1 MATLSKGIQLAY
13 KAADASD
20 FTTLTNLQEIPELGS
35 STTRERIDITTLDD
49 DKKQSM
55 PGLQEEG
62 ETELSFT
69 FLHEKEQFTTLN
81 ALVGTIDWKVTL
93 PDGII
98 ATFSGVP
105 SVRLAGAGVSAAL
118 TYTLGISVEGDIV
131 FA

>member
-13 KAADASD
+13 KAAEASE
-20 FTTLTNLQEIPELGS
+20 FTTLTNLLEIPELGS

-49 DKKQSM
+49 DKKKSM

-62 ETELSFT
+62 ETELTFT
-69 FLHEKEQFTTLN
+69 FLYEKAQFNSLN
-81 ALVGTIDWKVTL
+81 GLEGTVEWKVTL
-93 PDGII
+93 PDAMT

-118 TYTLGISVEGDIV
+118 NYTLGISVEGDIV

>member
-13 KAADASD
+13 KAAEASE

-49 DKKQSM
+49 DKKKSM
-55 PGLQEEG
+55 AGLQEEG

-69 FLHEKEQFTTLN
+69 FLYEKAQFNTLN
-81 ALVGTIDWKVTL
+81 GLEGNVEWKVTL
-93 PDGII
+93 PDSMT